1 MQANLIEASFL
12 LSSKP
17 KTNERLLVFSPA
29 VKPLISKRKLQ
40 VAGVCD
46 RGSSVV
52 LANRLT
58 VVGTG
63 SRKTESR
70 KTEK

>member
-1 MQANLIEASFL
+1 MPLQANLIEASFQ

-29 VKPLISKRKLQ
+29 VKPLISKGKLQ

-46 RGSSVV
+46 RGRSVV
-52 LANRLT
+52 VINRLA
-58 VVGTG
+58 VRETG
-63 SRKTESR
+63 SRKTE
-70 KTEK
+70 K